1 MAVTMLIIAPLL
13 VITAPAL
20 FAHLPPWLNTWIRTP
35 LELSIYYE
43 WSDAIEIGIMHMEL
57 VYAPL
62 EATVF
67 GVLGAAIAIG
77 AVQIIGLGMG
87 MYFLRRFVDV
97 SSLQM
102 YGPPLVGA
110 VVAGVVT
117 VAVHTQLPPLRD
129 VVLLATHGV
138 LMGVTYLAVLVLL
151 EGKELLTELR
161 TVRQTLR
168 QI

>member
-1 MAVTMLIIAPLL
+1 
-13 VITAPAL
+13 
-20 FAHLPPWLNTWIRTP
+20 
-35 LELSIYYE
+35 
-43 WSDAIEIGIMHMEL
+43 MEL

-67 GVLGAAIAIG
+67 GALGAAIAIG
-77 AVQIIGLGMG
+77 ASCRYLDLGMG

-97 SSLQM
+97 SSLQT

-117 VAVHTQLPPLRD
+117 VAVHTQLPPLQD

-138 LMGVTYLAVLVLL
+138 LMGS
-151 EGKELLTELR
+151 R
-161 TVRQTLR
+161 TCRAR
-168 QI
+168 AAGRERAAD